1 MSKSSQF
8 LISGINFPLTGGT
21 VASGWCGSLAIG
33 HQTCDRKVVRLNPGI
48 DAPAHQPWTSCS
60 YPIASARSLQHVE
73 VQLVSLHP
81 SSHLLCG
88 KESQVESGNSGWR
101 VFSTDLVPA
110 DPHWPGG
117 TSWPTLT
124 WRNQLTHTDLEERL
138 LNESVFCCC
147 GEEIPVLI
155 YSYIPTFNFIIYPA
169 TVSGNCLLQLFL

>member
-8 LISGINFPLTGGT
+8 LISGINFPLTGGA

-81 SSHLLCG
+81 SSHFYTICCAGKNPRLKVETVADVYFQLILC
-88 KESQVESGNSGWR
+88 QL
-101 VFSTDLVPA
+101 THIDLEEPA
-110 DPHWPGG
+110 DPH
-117 TSWPTLT
+117 
-124 WRNQLTHTDLEERL
+124 
-138 LNESVFCCC
+138 
-147 GEEIPVLI
+147 
-155 YSYIPTFNFIIYPA
+155 
-169 TVSGNCLLQLFL
+169 